1 MRLFCDV
8 WIMKHIPLHKISERV
23 NIGLE
28 IRYYG
33 SHEKIRQD
41 GDILGVHRDDHFIFF
56 VIEEGEAEI
65 MVDFTHLDLPEQ
77 SIYYMLPGQVHHR
90 IRSDNGRGWFLAI
103 DTGLIPKEYRD
114 VFDDQLLLQQPCKLT
129 AEKYQECYKLMRL
142 LNDAYLQ
149 QTEGPF
155 YLQMVYSLLNYFLGI
170 AATCY
175 CSNRG
180 TQKAAS
186 RPNLIAYDFKK
197 LLADNYKTEKSPSAY
212 AAMLNISAPYLNEAL
227 KKVTGL
233 PVTYWITH
241 EILLEAKRLLFY
253 TDLTVKEIAHQLGY
267 EDHAYFSRLFKSVEN
282 TTPLA
287 FRNSYRR

>member
-8 WIMKHIPLHKISERV
+8 CTMKHIPLHKISERV

-28 IRYYG
+28 IRYYEND
-33 SHEKIRQD
+33 EKIRKA

-56 VIEEGEAEI
+56 VIEEGGAEI
-65 MVDFTHLDLPEQ
+65 MVDFTDLNLPVK
-77 SIYYMLPGQVHHR
+77 SVYYMLPGQVHHR
-90 IRSDNGRGWFLAI
+90 IRSDNGRGWFLAV
-103 DTGLIPKEYRD
+103 DAGLIPKEYRE
-114 VFDDQLLLQQPCKLT
+114 VFEAQLLLQQPCELT
-129 AEKYQECYKLMRL
+129 DGKYQECYKLLRL

-149 QTEGPF
+149 HTEQPF

-175 CSNRG
+175 CAG
-180 TQKAAS
+180 TGGQKTAS
-186 RPNLIAYDFKK
+186 RPTKIAHDFKK
-197 LLADNYKTEKSPSAY
+197 LLADNFKTKKSPSAY
-212 AAMLNISAPYLNEAL
+212 AKMLNISAPYLNEAL

-233 PVTYWITH
+233 PVTYWITY
-241 EILLEAKRLLFY
+241 EIILEAKRLLFY

-267 EDHAYFSRLFKSVEN
+267 EDHTYFSRLFKSAEN

-287 FRNSYRR
+287 FRNSYRK

>member
-1 MRLFCDV
+1 MYK
-8 WIMKHIPLHKISERV
+8 MSERA

-28 IRYYG
+28 IRYYA
-33 SHEKIRQD
+33 SHEKIRED

-56 VIEEGEAEI
+56 VIEEGTAEI
-65 MVDFTHLDLPEQ
+65 MVDFIHLDLPVK

-114 VFDDQLLLQQPCKLT
+114 VFEAQLLLQQPCKLT

-149 QTEGPF
+149 QTGEPF
-155 YLQMVYSLLNYFLGI
+155 YLQMIYSLLNYFLGI

-175 CSNRG
+175 CINATG
-180 TQKAAS
+180 HKTTS
-186 RPNLIAYDFKK
+186 RPNLIAHDFKK
-197 LLADNYKTEKSPSAY
+197 LLADNYKIEKSPSAY

-241 EILLEAKRLLFY
+241 EVLLEAKRLLFY

-267 EDHAYFSRLFKSVEN
+267 EDHTYFSRLFKSTEN

-287 FRNSYRR
+287 FRNSYRK